1 MIAKVR
7 YYDFA
12 LVQSQFAELIKLQ
25 KDHNNFDIVRKM
37 KEIVPEFKSQNS
49 VYEEL
54 DIEFQS
60 NEQ

>member
-7 YYDFA
+7 TYDFDQ
-12 LVQSQFAELIKLQ
+12 VKWEIQQLILLQ
-25 KDHNNFDIVRKM
+25 KEHNNMEIVKKM

-54 DIEFQS
+54 DIESQK
-60 NEQ
+60 